1 MTHHVDWD
9 RLARYLTGEATPRE
23 RAEVERWVAEDP
35 GAQARLESIAQR
47 WAAAVHPMTPDL
59 DAAWAR
65 LSARI
70 ASEGTPDAPEE
81 TTAAPPMGPDIIP
94 LPVGRWRR
102 AARAL
107 PIAAVIVLAAGLT
120 LVWRAQHRRAGDS
133 LGASSAV
140 AAGETRT
147 GIGER
152 RTLDLADGSE
162 IVLGAASVLRIGEG
176 YGRPDRQVYLTGQA
190 VFRVRHDATRPFSVR
205 AGGTVSRDLGTEF
218 EIRAYPGDSTVRVA
232 VVTGT
237 VAVLGDSARGGTET
251 TLQPRDVIRLNPS
264 GTPEVLHDQNVDRLL
279 AWTTGRIGFD
289 NAPLA
294 EVAGE
299 LEHWFDIEC
308 HLADPG
314 LSRLH
319 LTNTGLPTDSLDEA
333 LQIIQLSLRSL
344 GVRVERRGRVVTFSR
359 VVRPASDPAGA
370 AVPRRAE
377 AGG

>member
-1 MTHHVDWD
+1 MTDHVDWD
-9 RLARYLTGEATPRE
+9 RLARYVTGEATPRE

-47 WAAAVHPMTPDL
+47 WAAAAHPITPDV

-65 LSARI
+65 LAARI
-70 ASEGTPDAPEE
+70 ESDRTSPAPER
-81 TTAAPPMGPDIIP
+81 TPAVRPDVIPM
-94 LPVGRWRR
+94 PVPRGGWRR
-102 AARAL
+102 AARTL
-107 PIAAVIVLAAGLT
+107 PIAAAIVLATGLT
-120 LVWRAQHRRAGDS
+120 LVWRAQYRGPGAS
-133 LGASSAV
+133 LGASATV

-162 IVLGAASVLRIGEG
+162 IVLGAASMLRIDEG
-176 YGRPDRQVYLTGQA
+176 YGRPERRVYLAGQA
-190 VFRVRHDATRPFSVR
+190 VFRVRHDATRPFLVH
-205 AGGTVSRDLGTEF
+205 AAGTVSRDLGTEF

-232 VVTGT
+232 VVSGT
-237 VAVLGDSARGGTET
+237 VGVLGDSTTGGTVT
-251 TLQPRDVIRLNPS
+251 TLRTHDVVHLGAS

-279 AWTTGRIGFD
+279 AWTNGRIGFD
-289 NAPLA
+289 NAPLT

-314 LSRLH
+314 LARLH

-333 LQIIQLSLRSL
+333 LQVIQLSLKSL

-359 VVRPASDPAGA
+359 PVQPAPDTAGA
-370 AVPRRAE
+370 GAPRRAE

>member
-1 MTHHVDWD
+1 MTDHVDWD
-9 RLARYLTGEATPRE
+9 RLARYVSGEATPGE
-23 RAEVERWVAEDP
+23 RAEVERWAADDP
-35 GAQARLESIAQR
+35 GAQARLESIAHR
-47 WAAAVHPMTPDL
+47 WAAAAHPVTPDV

-70 ASEGTPDAPEE
+70 ASQGTPDAPEE
-81 TTAAPPMGPDIIP
+81 TTAAQPVGPDIIP

-102 AARAL
+102 AARSL
-107 PIAAVIVLAAGLT
+107 PIAAAIVLAAGLT
-120 LVWRAQHRRAGDS
+120 LIWRAQHRGPDAS
-133 LGASSAV
+133 LGASATV

-176 YGRPDRQVYLTGQA
+176 YGRPERHVYLAGQA
-190 VFRVRHDATRPFSVR
+190 VFRVRHDATRPFLVH
-205 AGGTVSRDLGTEF
+205 AAGTVSRDLGTEF

-232 VVTGT
+232 VVSGT
-237 VAVLGDSARGGTET
+237 VGVVVDSTAGGTET
-251 TLQPRDVIRLNPS
+251 TLRTHDVIHLGAS

-279 AWTTGRIGFD
+279 AWTNGRIGFD
-289 NAPLA
+289 NAPLT

-308 HLADPG
+308 HLADPE
-314 LSRLH
+314 LARLH

-333 LQIIQLSLRSL
+333 LQVIQLSLKSL
-344 GVRVERRGRVVTFSR
+344 GVRVERRGRVVTFSGP
-359 VVRPASDPAGA
+359 VRPAPDTAGA
-370 AVPRRAE
+370 SAPRRAE